1 MPSRP
6 KFTAVIGLEQYST
19 ALWRQISQALAAE
32 IELSQWSDVDL
43 EQQNPEAGA
52 AIRAADCLFISR
64 IQFTEQV
71 DWLRAQIEASDNAA
85 DKTIFVYESMP
96 EATALTRVGQY
107 VVSGSGNGM
116 PNMVK
121 KVARLLVKGR
131 DEDALYGYTKLMRIM
146 RSVLPLV
153 PNKAR
158 DFKHWLQVFS
168 YWSQPTA
175 ENICNMFR
183 LILREYYP
191 EHCAQP
197 VKVGAVVDVPPMG
210 LYHPDAPD
218 YFTDIKRYKRWSKKR
233 GVNLERGQKV
243 ALLFFRKH
251 LLQDKAYIDTTIR
264 ALEADGVALLPGF
277 VMGIEGHVMVRD
289 WFQREQPDV
298 LVNMMGFG
306 LVGGPAGSTTPG
318 TQTAARDAI
327 LGELDAPYMIAQP
340 LLVQDRESWQRV
352 GMAPIQVSFNYS
364 IPEMDG
370 AISPITLGALTE
382 QGIGTEPDRI
392 ARLVTVVRRQ
402 LELRAVPARERRVAL
417 VVYDY
422 PPGLGRKAS
431 AALLDVPATL
441 LAVLRRLQ
449 VEGYD
454 TGELPESAEDL
465 YRQLDEATDV
475 QRQYGRADALTVSRE
490 LFNRLTHGSERE
502 RVEARW
508 GGFPGDIAPVG
519 SDAVFIGG
527 LRFGNVFIGV
537 QPRIAVQGDPMRLL
551 FDREETPHHQYLAFY
566 RWLAREFGA
575 HAMVHVGMHG
585 SAEWM
590 PGLQTALTGQCW
602 PDALLGE
609 TPQFYLYPCNNPSES
624 AIARR
629 RGLATVVSHLVP
641 PLSRAGL
648 YKELPGFKDLLQD
661 VRERWA
667 GAGETGGE
675 DMATLEET
683 ITRRAEVLNL
693 TDDCPRLE
701 GESLRSW
708 VGRLYSYILELENR
722 LISSGLHVFGQ
733 QGSAEAQFTTLCETL
748 KNRSAGAH
756 SLADWLLRERG
767 GEGAGCDHAALLA
780 RARAGEPEAIAR
792 REWLE
797 SACAEFVRR
806 AVLEHEPPLAVF
818 LAQLGRD
825 ADAAPAEGELS
836 QALDALVAEG
846 RALIAALRDNRGEMD
861 ALMRALRGGY
871 LPSGPGGDLVRDGSA
886 ILPTGRNLHAVDIWR
901 IPSELALRRG
911 ASIAD
916 NLIERHREEHEGA
929 WPETIAQVLWGLD
942 TIKTKGE
949 AIAVIIRLIGA
960 EPAYDGAGKISHYQL
975 LPLEQL
981 GRPRIDVLI
990 KLSSIFRDSFGI
1002 LMDQLDR
1009 LVRDAAAADEPA
1021 EMNFVKKHVDAML
1034 ASGETFDNATARQ
1047 FTQSPGTYG
1056 NYVEDMVSDS
1066 AWESEEDL
1074 DALFIRRNSSAYGG
1088 KRQGEKLDGVLENL
1102 LGSVDRVVHQVDS
1115 TEFGV
1120 SDIENY
1126 FSSSG
1131 SLQLAARRRNTRNS
1145 NVKLNYVETLTADVR
1160 IDDADKTLRMEY
1172 RSKLLN
1178 PRWYEGMLEH
1188 GHGGATEISNRVTY
1202 MLGWSAVSGSVDN
1215 WVYAKTAETFALD
1228 AQMRERLSALNPQA
1242 MKNIVGRMLEA
1253 SGRGLWEADPA
1264 MLEQL
1269 QDIYADLEDRIEIG
1283 VEQSAA

>member
-1 MPSRP
+1 MATTRP
-6 KFTAVIGLEQYST
+6 RFAAVIGLEQYSS
-19 ALWRQISQALAAE
+19 ALWRQIIKEMAAE
-32 IELSQWSDVDL
+32 IDLSQWNDVDL
-43 EQQNPEAGA
+43 EEQNPDAAA
-52 AIRAADCLFISR
+52 AIAAADCLFISR

-71 DWLRAQIEASDNAA
+71 EWLDKQIKASGNAE

-96 EATALTRVGQY
+96 EATALTRVGNY
-107 VVSGSGNGM
+107 VVTGGGNGM

-121 KVARLLVKGR
+121 KVAKLLVRGR

-158 DFKHWLQVFS
+158 DFKNWLQVFS

-197 VKVGAVVDVPPMG
+197 VKVGALVDVPTMG
-210 LYHPDAPD
+210 LYHPDAPG
-218 YFTDIKRYKRWSKKR
+218 YFTDMKRYKRWSKKR
-233 GVNLERGQKV
+233 GVNLDRGQKV

-264 ALEADGVALLPGF
+264 ALEAEGIALLPGF
-277 VMGIEGHVMVRD
+277 VMGIEGHVMARD
-289 WFQREQPDV
+289 WFQRERPDL

-318 TQTAARDAI
+318 VQSTARDAI
-327 LGELDAPYMIAQP
+327 LGELDVPYMVAQP
-340 LLVQDRESWQRV
+340 LLVQDFDSWHRV
-352 GMAPIQVSFNYS
+352 GMAPIQVSFTYS

-370 AISPITLGALTE
+370 AISPITLGALSE
-382 QGIGTEPDRI
+382 QGIQTDPDRI
-392 ARLVTVVRRQ
+392 ERLVTVVRRQ
-402 LELRAVPARERRVAL
+402 LELRAVSNRDRRVAL
-417 VVYDY
+417 IVYDY

-431 AALLDVPATL
+431 AALLDVPSTL
-441 LAVLRRLQ
+441 LSVLQRLQ
-449 VEGYD
+449 AEGYT
-454 TGELPESAEDL
+454 TGNLPETAEDL
-465 YRQLDEATDV
+465 YHQLDAATDG
-475 QRQYGRADALTVSRE
+475 QRQYGRPEALTVNRE
-490 LFNRLTHGSERE
+490 LFKQLSSGSERE

-519 SDAVFIGG
+519 SEALFLGG

-566 RWLAREFGA
+566 RWISREFNA

-590 PGLQTALTGQCW
+590 PGLQTGLSGSCW

-641 PLSRAGL
+641 PLARAGL
-648 YKELPGFKDLLQD
+648 YKELPAFKDLLKD
-661 VRERWA
+661 VRERGA
-667 GAGETGGE
+667 EAGEAGVE
-675 DMATLEET
+675 DDDTLEET
-683 ITRRAEVLNL
+683 LIRRAEVLNL
-693 TDDCPRLE
+693 TDDCPRQD
-701 GESLRSW
+701 GEDLNSW
-708 VGRLYSYILELENR
+708 VGRLYSYITELENR

-733 QGSAEAQFTTLCETL
+733 QGSEEAQFITLCETL
-748 KNRSAGAH
+748 KNRAAGAR
-756 SLADWLLRERG
+756 SLADWLLHELDAD
-767 GEGAGCDHAALLA
+767 GENHAALLA
-780 RARAGEPEAIAR
+780 RARAGKADAIAR
-792 REWLE
+792 REWLD
-797 SACAEFVRR
+797 SACADFVRR
-806 AVLEHEPPLAVF
+806 AALGGEQPMAAFVDQFEHRGDPPPAESE
-818 LAQLGRD
+818 LAQ
-825 ADAAPAEGELS
+825 
-836 QALDALVAEG
+836 ALQQLVAEG
-846 RALIAALRDNRGEMD
+846 QALIAALRDNGGEMD
-861 ALMRALRGGY
+861 ALIHALSGGY
-871 LPSGPGGDLVRDGSA
+871 LPSGPGGDLVRDGGA

-901 IPSELALRRG
+901 IPSELAFRRG
-911 ASIAD
+911 AAIAD
-916 NLIERHREEHEGA
+916 SLAARHREEHDGA

-949 AIAVIIRLIGA
+949 AISVIVRLIGA
-960 EPAYDGAGKISHYQL
+960 EPAYDGSGKISHYRL
-975 LPLEQL
+975 LPLDKL

-1009 LVRDAAAADEPA
+1009 LVRDAASADEPH
-1021 EMNFVKKHVDAML
+1021 ELNFVKKHADAMI
-1034 ASGETFDNATARQ
+1034 AAGETFENATARQ

-1056 NYVEDMVSDS
+1056 NYVDDMISDS
-1066 AWESEEDL
+1066 AWESEDEL

-1088 KRQGEKLDGVLENL
+1088 KRQGEKLAGVLQNL

-1120 SDIENY
+1120 SDIDNY

-1145 NVKLNYVETLTADVR
+1145 NIKLNYVETLTADVH

-1202 MLGWSAVSGSVDN
+1202 MLGWSAVTGSVDN
-1215 WVYAKTAETFALD
+1215 WVYARTAETFALD

-1253 SGRGLWEADPA
+1253 SGRGLWEADA
-1264 MLEQL
+1264 KMIEQL
-1269 QDIYADLEDRIEIG
+1269 QDIYADLEDRIENST
-1283 VEQSAA
+1283 EQSVA